1 MSMSQRPA
9 GPGSG
14 GPGSGRTGSGGPG
27 GGGTRG
33 QGHAGR
39 HSGATVSEAAAGLR
53 EAAADRPLLRRVI
66 ALFRPYRR
74 RVSLVAGLIL
84 LTSGLGVTNPL
95 LIREIFDKAL
105 FVRGGPDVSLLVVLS
120 SIMIAVPAVTS
131 VLGVAQAY
139 QTNYVGQQIMRD
151 LRGKLF
157 SHLQSLSL
165 RFFTGTRTGE
175 IQSRLQNDVGGLQSV
190 ITDTASSL
198 LSNSVIL
205 ISTLVAMLVLSWQL
219 TLLSLVMMPLFIWL
233 TGRVGRIRRDITGR
247 TQAALAEMS
256 AITQES
262 LSVSGVLLSKVFG
275 RQDRDAD
282 RYHRQNEKLAELQ
295 VRQQIV
301 GRAFFAVVSTFFSI
315 TPVLV
320 YLVAGLQLSNGHGPS
335 AGTII
340 AFTTLQSRL
349 FMPIG
354 QVLQTSTEVSSSLA
368 LFARVFGYLD
378 LRPEIVEPEQPVRLA
393 PDQVRGQVQ
402 LDDVWFSYLA
412 GDPDRPGA
420 EEDSAAYGNSAVS
433 EARANGEFGQ
443 EAGVAHRPGTGSR
456 PGHETGPQA
465 GLETGSESESNGG
478 ALDQGIG
485 SEVGRDAKVGLAS
498 ETGGILAP
506 DANGTLRPE
515 ANGGLGGEATPGA
528 DARPGP
534 GSAPDDAMFPIAQ
547 ATVPDSVP
555 DPLEGADTSSAR
567 RWALRGLDLTVQP
580 GQLAAVVGAS
590 GAGKTTLSYL
600 IPRLYDVTSGA
611 VRLDGHD
618 VRALSL
624 ESLAGAI
631 GMVTQETYL
640 FHATVRDNLAYARP
654 DATDE
659 EIVAAAQ
666 AAFIHDRILDLE
678 NGYDTVVGERGYRL
692 SGGEK
697 QRLAIARVLLKD
709 PRVLVLDEATS
720 ALDTVSERRVQA
732 ALEPLMAGRTTIAI
746 AHRLSTIRSAD
757 VIFVMDAGRV
767 IEKGTHESLL
777 ELDGAY
783 ARLYEQQ
790 FGGGLVEA
798 RTADGFQLTDGRVL
812 ETGQAAE

>member
-9 GPGSG
+9 RSGPPGSG
-14 GPGSGRTGSGGPG
+14 GV
-27 GGGTRG
+27 RG

-39 HSGATVSEAAAGLR
+39 HPGATVTEAAAGLR

-74 RVSLVAGLIL
+74 RVLLVAGLIL
-84 LTSGLGVTNPL
+84 VTAGLGVANPL

-105 FVRGGPDVSLLVVLS
+105 FARGGPDVPLLVTLS
-120 SIMIAVPAVTS
+120 AIMIAVPAVTS
-131 VLGVAQAY
+131 VLGVVQSY
-139 QTNYVGQQIMRD
+139 QTNWVGQQIMRD
-151 LRGKLF
+151 LRGRLF

-205 ISTLVAMLVLSWQL
+205 ISTLIAMLVLSWQL

-275 RQDRDAD
+275 RQDRDAE
-282 RYHRQNEKLAELQ
+282 RYHRQNEKLAALQ

-320 YLVAGLQLSNGHGPS
+320 YLVAGLQLSHGNGPS

-368 LFARVFGYLD
+368 LFSRVFGYLD
-378 LRPEIVEPEQPVRLA
+378 LRAEIVEPESAVRLE
-393 PDQVRGQVQ
+393 PHQVRGEIR
-402 LDDVWFSYLA
+402 LDDVWFSYLTGEPDGVADVPAADEGPAPGSARA
-412 GDPDRPGA
+412 GLPG
-420 EEDSAAYGNSAVS
+420 EERALGPARGSASSAAHGSASARGKTQGSAPGREDVP
-433 EARANGEFGQ
+433 ARA
-443 EAGVAHRPGTGSR
+443 P
-456 PGHETGPQA
+456 
-465 GLETGSESESNGG
+465 L
-478 ALDQGIG
+478 
-485 SEVGRDAKVGLAS
+485 
-498 ETGGILAP
+498 
-506 DANGTLRPE
+506 PE
-515 ANGGLGGEATPGA
+515 PT
-528 DARPGP
+528 ARPG
-534 GSAPDDAMFPIAQ
+534 DDPMFPIATS
-547 ATVPDSVP
+547 TVPDS
-555 DPLEGADTSSAR
+555 LADAAASR

-618 VRALSL
+618 VRTLSL

-659 EIVAAAQ
+659 EVVAAAK

-678 NGYDTVVGERGYRL
+678 NGYDTIVGERGYRL

-812 ETGQAAE
+812 ETGHSAAESGS

>member
-1 MSMSQRPA
+1 MSGVAQPA
-9 GPGSG
+9 GHGGPGRSG
-14 GPGSGRTGSGGPG
+14 GPGAPGGRGGAGGPG
-27 GGGTRG
+27 GP
-33 QGHAGR
+33 GR
-39 HSGATVSEAAAGLR
+39 HPGATVSEAAAGLR
-53 EAAADRPLLRRVI
+53 AAAADRPLLRRVV

-74 RVSLVAGLIL
+74 RVLAVAGLIL
-84 LTSGLGVTNPL
+84 VTAGLGVANPL
-95 LIREIFDKAL
+95 LIREIFDRAL
-105 FVRGGPDVSLLVVLS
+105 FVSGGPDVPLLLVLS
-120 SIMIAVPAVTS
+120 AIMIAVPAVSS
-131 VLGVAQAY
+131 VLGVVQSY
-139 QTNYVGQQIMRD
+139 QTTYVGQQIMRD
-151 LRGKLF
+151 LRGQLF

-175 IQSRLQNDVGGLQSV
+175 IQSRLQNDVGGLQTV

-205 ISTLVAMLVLSWQL
+205 ISTLIAMFLLSWQL
-219 TLLSLVMMPLFIWL
+219 TLLSLVMLPLFVWL
-233 TGRVGRIRRDITGR
+233 TGRVGQVRRRITSR

-275 RQDRDAD
+275 RQDRDAE
-282 RYHRQNEKLAELQ
+282 RYHRQNEELAALQ

-320 YLVAGLQLSNGHGPS
+320 YLVAGLQLSHGGGPS

-368 LFARVFGYLD
+368 LFSRVFGYLD
-378 LRPEIVEPEQPVRLA
+378 LRAEIVEPDRPVRLE
-393 PDQVRGQVQ
+393 PGQVGGEVR
-402 LDDVWFSYLA
+402 LEDVWFSY
-412 GDPDRPGA
+412 GPGEGQA
-420 EEDSAAYGNSAVS
+420 DSPVDDEEPA
-433 EARANGEFGQ
+433 
-443 EAGVAHRPGTGSR
+443 
-456 PGHETGPQA
+456 
-465 GLETGSESESNGG
+465 
-478 ALDQGIG
+478 
-485 SEVGRDAKVGLAS
+485 
-498 ETGGILAP
+498 
-506 DANGTLRPE
+506 
-515 ANGGLGGEATPGA
+515 
-528 DARPGP
+528 PGP
-534 GSAPDDAMFPIAQ
+534 AADTMFPISRS
-547 ATVPDSVP
+547 TVPNSA
-555 DPLEGADTSSAR
+555 EEADTSGSR
-567 RWALRGLDLTVQP
+567 RWALRGLDLTVRP

-618 VRALSL
+618 VRSLSL
-624 ESLAGAI
+624 DSLAGAI

-654 DATDE
+654 EATDE
-659 EIVAAAQ
+659 EVVAAAR
-666 AAFIHDRILDLE
+666 AAYIHDRILELE

-709 PRVLVLDEATS
+709 PRLLLLDEATS

-767 IEKGTHESLL
+767 VETGTHDSLL
-777 ELDGAY
+777 ALNGAY
-783 ARLYEQQ
+783 AALYEQQ
-790 FGGGLVEA
+790 YGGGLVEA

-812 ETGQAAE
+812 ETEG

>member
-1 MSMSQRPA
+1 MSERPT
-9 GPGSG
+9 GSG
-14 GPGSGRTGSGGPG
+14 SSGGPG
-27 GGGTRG
+27 GSGGPAGGGVRG

-39 HSGATVSEAAAGLR
+39 HPGATVSEAAAGLR
-53 EAAADRPLLRRVI
+53 EAAADRPLLRRVVS
-66 ALFRPYRR
+66 LFRPYRP
-74 RVSLVAGLIL
+74 RVLLVGVLIL
-84 LTSGLGVTNPL
+84 VTAGLGVANPL
-95 LIREIFDKAL
+95 LIREVFDKAL
-105 FVRGGPDVSLLVVLS
+105 FVSGGPDISLLVTLSVL
-120 SIMIAVPAVTS
+120 MIAIPAVSS
-131 VLGVAQAY
+131 VLGVWQAY
-139 QTNYVGQQIMRD
+139 QTTYVGQQIMRD
-151 LRGKLF
+151 LRGQLF

-175 IQSRLQNDVGGLQSV
+175 IQSRLQNDVGGLQNV
-190 ITDTASSL
+190 ITDTASTL

-205 ISTLVAMLVLSWQL
+205 ISTLIAMFVLSWQL
-219 TLLSLVMMPLFIWL
+219 TLLSLVMLPLFIWL
-233 TGRVGRIRRDITGR
+233 TGRVGRIRRVITSR
-247 TQAALAEMS
+247 TQTALAEMS

-282 RYHRQNEKLAELQ
+282 RYHRQNEKLADLQ

-320 YLVAGLQLSNGHGPS
+320 YLVAGFQLANGSGPS

-368 LFARVFGYLD
+368 LFSRVFGYLD
-378 LRPEIVEPEQPVRLA
+378 LRAEIVEPPDAKKLA
-393 PDQVRGQVQ
+393 PEEIRGEIR
-402 LDDVWFSYLA
+402 LEDVWFSYVPDDSEATHGLGDSGRA
-412 GDPDRPGA
+412 GNSDRPDGSNRV
-420 EEDSAAYGNSAVS
+420 EGSGDTAARGSS
-433 EARANGEFGQ
+433 WGLGSTSTPRA
-443 EAGVAHRPGTGSR
+443 ATAP
-456 PGHETGPQA
+456 
-465 GLETGSESESNGG
+465 
-478 ALDQGIG
+478 
-485 SEVGRDAKVGLAS
+485 GLAPTTNTT
-498 ETGGILAP
+498 EAAQ
-506 DANGTLRPE
+506 DAL
-515 ANGGLGGEATPGA
+515 L
-528 DARPGP
+528 
-534 GSAPDDAMFPIAQ
+534 PISRS
-547 ATVPDSVP
+547 TVPDSP
-555 DPLEGADTSSAR
+555 ADLSGTR

-600 IPRLYDVTSGA
+600 VPRLYDVTSGA

-618 VRALSL
+618 VRTLSL
-624 ESLAGAI
+624 DSLAGAI

-654 DATDE
+654 EATE
-659 EIVAAAQ
+659 EEVVAAAQ
-666 AAFIHDRILDLE
+666 AAFIHDRILELE
-678 NGYDTVVGERGYRL
+678 HGYDTVVGERGYRL

-697 QRLAIARVLLKD
+697 QRLAIARVLLKN

-757 VIFVMDAGRV
+757 VIFVMDAGQV
-767 IEKGTHESLL
+767 IEKGTHERLL
-777 ELDGAY
+777 ALGGAY

-790 FGGGLVEA
+790 YGGGLVEA
-798 RTADGFQLTDGRVL
+798 RTADGFQLSDGRVL
-812 ETGQAAE
+812 ETGGSSGA

>member
-1 MSMSQRPA
+1 M
-9 GPGSG
+9 
-14 GPGSGRTGSGGPG
+14 
-27 GGGTRG
+27 
-33 QGHAGR
+33 
-39 HSGATVSEAAAGLR
+39 
-53 EAAADRPLLRRVI
+53 
-66 ALFRPYRR
+66 
-74 RVSLVAGLIL
+74 VAGLIL
-84 LTSGLGVTNPL
+84 FTAGLGVANPL
-95 LIREIFDKAL
+95 LIREVFDKAL
-105 FVRGGPDVSLLVVLS
+105 FVSGGPDVPLLVTLCA
-120 SIMIAVPAVTS
+120 IMIAIPAAAS
-131 VLGVAQAY
+131 ILGVVQAY

-151 LRGKLF
+151 LRGSLF

-175 IQSRLQNDVGGLQSV
+175 IQSRLQNDVGGLQTV
-190 ITDTASSL
+190 ITDTASTL

-205 ISTLVAMLVLSWQL
+205 ISTLIAMFVLSWQL

-233 TGRVGRIRRDITGR
+233 TGRVGRIRRQITGE
-247 TQAALAEMS
+247 TQSALAEMS

-282 RYHRQNEKLAELQ
+282 RYHRQNEKLAALQ

-320 YLVAGLQLSNGHGPS
+320 YLVAGLQLSGGSGPS

-378 LRPEIVEPEQPVRLA
+378 LRPEIVEPDSPTRLNPEQI
-393 PDQVRGQVQ
+393 RGEIR
-402 LDDVWFSYLA
+402 LDDVWFSY
-412 GDPDRPGA
+412 GVG
-420 EEDSAAYGNSAVS
+420 EDSTELLEDEATGERSGAGSGQASRTGPAGIGSAGIGSSGNGSSGNGSAG
-433 EARANGEFGQ
+433 NGS
-443 EAGVAHRPGTGSR
+443 AGIGSSGNGSVGSSSADTGTGSVPVQHR
-456 PGHETGPQA
+456 DGP
-465 GLETGSESESNGG
+465 
-478 ALDQGIG
+478 
-485 SEVGRDAKVGLAS
+485 
-498 ETGGILAP
+498 P
-506 DANGTLRPE
+506 DT
-515 ANGGLGGEATPGA
+515 
-528 DARPGP
+528 
-534 GSAPDDAMFPIAQ
+534 MFPIAHS
-547 ATVPDSVP
+547 TVPDSP
-555 DPLEGADTSSAR
+555 EGAEADTSDGR

-580 GQLAAVVGAS
+580 GQLAAIVGAS

-618 VRALSL
+618 VRTLSL

-654 DATDE
+654 EATHDE
-659 EIVAAAQ
+659 VVAAAE
-666 AAFIHDRILDLE
+666 AAFIHERILELE

-720 ALDTVSERRVQA
+720 ALDTLSERRVQA
-732 ALEPLMAGRTTIAI
+732 ALEPLMTGRTTIAI

-767 IEKGTHESLL
+767 VEKGTHETLL
-777 ELDGAY
+777 DLDGAY

-812 ETGQAAE
+812 ETGGATADSGA

>member
-1 MSMSQRPA
+1 M
-9 GPGSG
+9 
-14 GPGSGRTGSGGPG
+14 PG
-27 GGGTRG
+27 GGVRG

-39 HSGATVSEAAAGLR
+39 HPGATVSEAAAGLR
-53 EAAADRPLLRRVI
+53 AAAADRPLLRRVV

-74 RVSLVAGLIL
+74 RVLMVAGLIL
-84 LTSGLGVTNPL
+84 LTAGLGVANPL
-95 LIREIFDKAL
+95 LIREVFDKAL
-105 FVRGGPDVSLLVVLS
+105 FVSGGPDVSLLVILCA
-120 SIMIAVPAVTS
+120 IMVAIPAGSS
-131 VLGVAQAY
+131 VLGVVQAY

-151 LRGKLF
+151 LRGNLF
-157 SHLQSLSL
+157 THLQSLSL

-175 IQSRLQNDVGGLQSV
+175 IQSRLQNDVGGLQTV
-190 ITDTASSL
+190 ITDTASTL

-205 ISTLVAMLVLSWQL
+205 ISTLIAMFVLSWQL

-233 TGRVGRIRRDITGR
+233 TGRVGRIRRQITGE
-247 TQAALAEMS
+247 TQSALAEMS

-282 RYHRQNEKLAELQ
+282 RYHRQNEKLAALQ

-320 YLVAGLQLSNGHGPS
+320 YLVAGLQLSGGSGPS

-378 LRPEIVEPEQPVRLA
+378 LRPEIVEPDSPTRLD
-393 PDQVRGQVQ
+393 PERLRGEIH
-402 LDDVWFSYLA
+402 LDDVWFSYGVGEGSTEL
-412 GDPDRPGA
+412 PDD
-420 EEDSAAYGNSAVS
+420 E
-433 EARANGEFGQ
+433 
-443 EAGVAHRPGTGSR
+443 
-456 PGHETGPQA
+456 
-465 GLETGSESESNGG
+465 
-478 ALDQGIG
+478 
-485 SEVGRDAKVGLAS
+485 
-498 ETGGILAP
+498 
-506 DANGTLRPE
+506 
-515 ANGGLGGEATPGA
+515 TPGEHSDEA
-528 DARPGP
+528 SG
-534 GSAPDDAMFPIAQ
+534 G
-547 ATVPDSVP
+547 
-555 DPLEGADTSSAR
+555 R

-580 GQLAAVVGAS
+580 GQLAAIVGAS

-618 VRALSL
+618 VRTLSL

-654 DATDE
+654 EATHDE
-659 EIVAAAQ
+659 VVAAAQ
-666 AAFIHDRILDLE
+666 AAFIHERILELE

-720 ALDTVSERRVQA
+720 ALDTLSERRVQA
-732 ALEPLMAGRTTIAI
+732 ALEPLMTGRTTIAI

-767 IEKGTHESLL
+767 VEKGTHESLL

-812 ETGQAAE
+812 ETGSATADSGV